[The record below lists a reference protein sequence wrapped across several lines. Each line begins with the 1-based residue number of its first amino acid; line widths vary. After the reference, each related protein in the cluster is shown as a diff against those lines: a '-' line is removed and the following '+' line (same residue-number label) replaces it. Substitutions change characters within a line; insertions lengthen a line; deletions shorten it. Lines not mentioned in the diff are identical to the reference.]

1 MKKVLLFLILA
12 LNLAFSNGAEEFYY
26 SDEILKTIAKLPI
39 NLEKCKNGDDE
50 ICDLIAIM
58 TNNNDSEDADEANIS
73 PQKMAEFLINK
84 DTIKLCENGD
94 KDICLFLSLG
104 MAFYSDKSLDDAKEF
119 ALKSENTHLIDLLDN
134 QNFENIINSCQNE
147 NKNCEYLSIMQKYG
161 IFVKKD
167 EEKAKILKEKVC
179 KDEAGFFC
187 SKYDTGILNIF
198 SAFCDKGSIKACI
211 LLFPAFEEV
220 YQIPYAILAQNRLL
234 NLYENSGINLGENLF
249 EKALNDKKFVKFL
262 NENLDIFLAL
272 FGTNEEY
279 NLIKDSDLPKYYGLL
294 AKNGFDFN
302 KEIDTINVMEFTIYY
317 TKDEILVE
325 IFKNILPKIDLNSP
339 ILLRQAKDFD
349 KKQSFKFLIENNA
362 NIDDI
367 LLFSVIRKLASPFD
381 RDGKVHFL
389 KAGKLGD
396 HDKEILKSKKYQE
409 ILKRELFY
417 LKLILEKRELNSF
430 NERFVNVI
438 TNFAN
443 LINDENLNEILF
455 NTKLKKD

>member
-73 PQKMAEFLINK
+73 PQKIAEFLINK

-104 MAFYSDKSLDDAKEF
+104 IAFYSDKSLDDAKEF

-211 LLFPAFEEV
+211 LLLPAFEET

>member
-1 MKKVLLFLILA
+1 MKKIFIFLILA
-12 LNLAFSNGAEEFYY
+12 INLTFSSVFGEFSEETTKK
-26 SDEILKTIAKLPI
+26 ITNT

-58 TNNNDSEDADEANIS
+58 TNNNDSEDVDEANIN
-73 PQKMAEFLINK
+73 PQKIAEFLINK
-84 DTIKLCENGD
+84 DTIRLCENKD
-94 KDICLFLSLG
+94 KDVCLFLSIG
-104 MAFYSDKSLDDAKEF
+104 AAFDKNKNLDEIKEF
-119 ALKSENTHLIDLLDN
+119 ALKSENNHLIGFLEN
-134 QNFENIINSCQNE
+134 INFENIINSCQNG

-161 IFVKKD
+161 VFVKKD
-167 EEKAKILKEKVC
+167 EEKAKILKEKAC

-211 LLFPAFEEV
+211 LLLPAFEET

-234 NLYENSGINLGENLF
+234 NLYENSDINLGENLF

-362 NIDDI
+362 NIDDV

-381 RDGKVHFL
+381 RDGEVHFL

>member
-1 MKKVLLFLILA
+1 MKKIFIFLILA
-12 LNLAFSNGAEEFYY
+12 INLTFSSVFGEFGEEA
-26 SDEILKTIAKLPI
+26 IKKITNT

-58 TNNNDSEDADEANIS
+58 TNNNDSEDVDGANIS
-73 PQKMAEFLINK
+73 PQKIAEFLINK

-94 KDICLFLSLG
+94 KGICIFLSLG

-134 QNFENIINSCQNE
+134 QNFENIINSCQNGY
-147 NKNCEYLSIMQKYG
+147 KSCEYLSIMQKYG

-211 LLFPAFEEV
+211 LLLPAFEET

-272 FGTNEEY
+272 FGTNEDY

-325 IFKNILPKIDLNSP
+325 ILKNILPKIDLNSP

-349 KKQSFKFLIENNA
+349 KKQSFKFLIENDA
-362 NIDDI
+362 NIDDT
-367 LLFSVIRKLASPFD
+367 LLFSVIHKLASPFD
-381 RDGKVHFL
+381 RDGEVHFL
-389 KAGKLGD
+389 KAGKLSNFD
-396 HDKEILKSKKYQE
+396 RKILKSKKYQE
-409 ILKRELFY
+409 VLKQELFY
-417 LKLILEKRELNSF
+417 LKLILEKKELSSF
-430 NERFVNVI
+430 NERFVNII
-438 TNFAN
+438 TNFSN
-443 LINDENLNEILF
+443 LINDKNLNEILF

>member
-1 MKKVLLFLILA
+1 MKKIFIFLILA
-12 LNLAFSNGAEEFYY
+12 LNLAFSSVFEEFG
-26 SDEILKTIAKLPI
+26 EEAIKKITNT

-58 TNNNDSEDADEANIS
+58 TNNNDSEDVDEANIS
-73 PQKMAEFLINK
+73 PQKIAEFLINK
-84 DTIKLCENGD
+84 DTIKLCDNGD
-94 KDICLFLSLG
+94 KGICIFLSLG

-119 ALKSENTHLIDLLDN
+119 ALKSENIHLIDLLDN

-211 LLFPAFEEV
+211 LLLPAFEET
-220 YQIPYAILAQNRLL
+220 YQIPYAILAQNKIL
-234 NLYENSGINLGENLF
+234 NLSKNSGENLNKNLGENLF
-249 EKALNDKKFVKFL
+249 EKALNDKEFVKFL

-294 AKNGFDFN
+294 AKNGFDFE
-302 KEIDTINVMEFTIYY
+302 KEINTINVMQFIIYY

-325 IFKNILPKIDLNSP
+325 IFKNTFPKIDLNSP

-349 KKQSFKFLIENNA
+349 KKQSFKFLMENGA
-362 NIDDI
+362 NIDDV

-381 RDGKVHFL
+381 RDGEVHFL
-389 KAGKLGD
+389 KAGKLSD

-409 ILKRELFY
+409 VFKQELFY

>member
-1 MKKVLLFLILA
+1 
-12 LNLAFSNGAEEFYY
+12 
-26 SDEILKTIAKLPI
+26 
-39 NLEKCKNGDDE
+39 
-50 ICDLIAIM
+50 M

-73 PQKMAEFLINK
+73 PQKIAEFLINK

>member
-1 MKKVLLFLILA
+1 MKKIFIFLILA
-12 LNLAFSNGAEEFYY
+12 INLAFSSVFEEFG
-26 SDEILKTIAKLPI
+26 EEAIKKITNT

-58 TNNNDSEDADEANIS
+58 TNNNDSEDIDGTNIS

-94 KDICLFLSLG
+94 KDICIFLSLG
-104 MAFYSDKSLDDAKEF
+104 MVLYSDKSLDDAKEF
-119 ALKSENTHLIDLLDN
+119 ALKSENIHLIDWLDN
-134 QNFENIINSCQNE
+134 QNFENIINSCQNGY
-147 NKNCEYLSIMQKYG
+147 KSCEYLSIMQEYG

-220 YQIPYAILAQNRLL
+220 YQIPYAIFAQNRLL

-249 EKALNDKKFVKFL
+249 EKALNDKEFVKFL

-294 AKNGFDFN
+294 AKNGFDFE
-302 KEIDTINVMEFTIYY
+302 KEINTINVMQFIIYY

-349 KKQSFKFLIENNA
+349 KKQSFKFLIENDA

-367 LLFSVIRKLASPFD
+367 LLFSVIYKLASPFD
-381 RDGKVHFL
+381 RDGEVHFL
-389 KAGKLGD
+389 KAGKLSNFD
-396 HDKEILKSKKYQE
+396 RKILKSKKYQE
-409 ILKRELFY
+409 VLKQELFY
-417 LKLILEKRELNSF
+417 LKLILEKKELSSF
-430 NERFVNVI
+430 NERFVNII

>member
-1 MKKVLLFLILA
+1 MKKIFIFLILA
-12 LNLAFSNGAEEFYY
+12 INLTFSSVFEEFG
-26 SDEILKTIAKLPI
+26 EEAIKKITNT

-58 TNNNDSEDADEANIS
+58 TNNNDSEDIDGTNIS

-94 KDICLFLSLG
+94 KGICIFLSLG

-134 QNFENIINSCQNE
+134 QNFENIINSCQNGY
-147 NKNCEYLSIMQKYG
+147 KSCEYLSIMQKYG

-198 SAFCDKGSIKACI
+198 SAFCDKRSIKACI
-211 LLFPAFEEV
+211 LLFPAFEET

-262 NENLDIFLAL
+262 NENLDIFLVL

-349 KKQSFKFLIENNA
+349 KKQSFKFLIENDA
-362 NIDDI
+362 NIDDV

-381 RDGKVHFL
+381 RDGEVHFL

>member
-1 MKKVLLFLILA
+1 MKKIFIFLILA
-12 LNLAFSNGAEEFYY
+12 INLAFSSVFEEFG
-26 SDEILKTIAKLPI
+26 EEAIKKITNT

-58 TNNNDSEDADEANIS
+58 TDNNDSKDIDGTNIS
-73 PQKMAEFLINK
+73 PQKMEEFLINK

-104 MAFYSDKSLDDAKEF
+104 MVLYSDKSLDDAKEF
-119 ALKSENTHLIDLLDN
+119 VLKSENIHLIDLLDN

-147 NKNCEYLSIMQKYG
+147 NKNCEHLSIMQKYG

-179 KDEAGFFC
+179 KDEASFFC

-211 LLFPAFEEV
+211 LLLPAFEKVE
-220 YQIPYAILAQNRLL
+220 QIPYVILAQNRLL

-294 AKNGFDFN
+294 AKNGFDFE

-325 IFKNILPKIDLNSP
+325 ILKNILPKIDLNSP

-349 KKQSFKFLIENNA
+349 KKQSFKFLIENDA
-362 NIDDI
+362 NIDD
-367 LLFSVIRKLASPFD
+367 V
-381 RDGKVHFL
+381 
-389 KAGKLGD
+389 
-396 HDKEILKSKKYQE
+396 
-409 ILKRELFY
+409 
-417 LKLILEKRELNSF
+417 
-430 NERFVNVI
+430 
-438 TNFAN
+438 FA
-443 LINDENLNEILF
+443 F
-455 NTKLKKD
+455 

>member
-1 MKKVLLFLILA
+1 MT
-12 LNLAFSNGAEEFYY
+12 FSSVFEEFG
-26 SDEILKTIAKLPI
+26 EEAIKKITNT

-58 TNNNDSEDADEANIS
+58 TNNNDSEDVDEANIS
-73 PQKMAEFLINK
+73 PQKIAEFLINK

-94 KDICLFLSLG
+94 KGICIFLSLG

-134 QNFENIINSCQNE
+134 QNFENIINSCQNGYQS
-147 NKNCEYLSIMQKYG
+147 CEYLSIIQKYG

-167 EEKAKILKEKVC
+167 EEKAEILKEKAC
-179 KDEAGFFC
+179 KDEVGFFC

-211 LLFPAFEEV
+211 LLLPAFEET

-234 NLYENSGINLGENLF
+234 NLYENSGIDLGENLF

-262 NENLDIFLAL
+262 NENLDIFLVL

-302 KEIDTINVMEFTIYY
+302 KEIDTINVMESTIYY

-349 KKQSFKFLIENNA
+349 KKQSFKFLIENDA
-362 NIDDI
+362 NIDDV
-367 LLFSVIRKLASPFD
+367 LLFSVIYKLASPFD
-381 RDGKVHFL
+381 RDGEVHFL
-389 KAGKLGD
+389 KAGKLSNFD
-396 HDKEILKSKKYQE
+396 RKILKSKKYQE
-409 ILKRELFY
+409 VLKQELFY
-417 LKLILEKRELNSF
+417 LKLILEKKRVKQF
-430 NERFVNVI
+430 
-438 TNFAN
+438 
-443 LINDENLNEILF
+443 
-455 NTKLKKD
+455 

>member
-1 MKKVLLFLILA
+1 MKKIFIFLILA
-12 LNLAFSNGAEEFYY
+12 INLTFSSVFEEFG
-26 SDEILKTIAKLPI
+26 EEAIKKITNT

-58 TNNNDSEDADEANIS
+58 TNNNDSEDIDGTNIS

-94 KDICLFLSLG
+94 KGICIFLSLG

-198 SAFCDKGSIKACI
+198 SAFCDKRSIKACI
-211 LLFPAFEEV
+211 LLFPAFEET

-279 NLIKDSDLPKYYGLL
+279 NLIKDSDLPKYYRLL

>member
-1 MKKVLLFLILA
+1 MKKIFIFLILA
-12 LNLAFSNGAEEFYY
+12 LNLAFSNVFEEFG
-26 SDEILKTIAKLPI
+26 EKAIKKITNI

-58 TNNNDSEDADEANIS
+58 TNNNDSEDVDGANIS

-94 KDICLFLSLG
+94 KGICIFLSLG

-119 ALKSENTHLIDLLDN
+119 ALKSENIHLIDLLDN
-134 QNFENIINSCQNE
+134 QNFENIINSCQNGY
-147 NKNCEYLSIMQKYG
+147 KSCEYLSIMQKYG

-187 SKYDTGILNIF
+187 SKYDTGIFNIF

-211 LLFPAFEEV
+211 LLFPAFEET

-262 NENLDIFLAL
+262 NENLDIFLVL

-349 KKQSFKFLIENNA
+349 KKQSFKFLIENDA
-362 NIDDI
+362 NIDDV

>member
-1 MKKVLLFLILA
+1 MKKIFIFLILA
-12 LNLAFSNGAEEFYY
+12 LNLAFSSVFEEFG
-26 SDEILKTIAKLPI
+26 EEAIKKITNT

-58 TNNNDSEDADEANIS
+58 TNNNDSEDVDEANIS

-94 KDICLFLSLG
+94 KDICIFLSLG

-119 ALKSENTHLIDLLDN
+119 ALKSKNIHLIDLLDN
-134 QNFENIINSCQNE
+134 QNFENIINSCQNGY
-147 NKNCEYLSIMQKYG
+147 KSCEYLSIMQKYG

-211 LLFPAFEEV
+211 LLLPAFEETH
-220 YQIPYAILAQNRLL
+220 QIPYAILAQNRLL
-234 NLYENSGINLGENLF
+234 VLYENSDINLGENLF

-339 ILLRQAKDFD
+339 ALLGRVKDCD
-349 KKQSFKFLIENNA
+349 KKQSFKILMENGASNA
-362 NIDDI
+362 DD
-367 LLFSVIRKLASPFD
+367 LLFEIVFNLASPFGY
-381 RDGKVHFL
+381 RYST
-389 KAGKLGD
+389 
-396 HDKEILKSKKYQE
+396 EILKADKLNYFDKKLLKSDKYQKL
-409 ILKRELFY
+409 LKNELFY
-417 LKLILEKRELNSF
+417 MRLILKNNHSSENTKKFIKLIA
-430 NERFVNVI
+430 
-438 TNFAN
+438 NFAN
-443 LINDENLNEILF
+443 LINDNELNEVLF

>member
-1 MKKVLLFLILA
+1 MKKIFIFLILA
-12 LNLAFSNGAEEFYY
+12 LNLTFSSVFEEFG
-26 SDEILKTIAKLPI
+26 EETTKKITNT

-73 PQKMAEFLINK
+73 PQKIAEFLINK

>member
-1 MKKVLLFLILA
+1 MKKIFIFLILA
-12 LNLAFSNGAEEFYY
+12 INLAFSSIFEEFG
-26 SDEILKTIAKLPI
+26 EEAIKKITNT

-58 TNNNDSEDADEANIS
+58 TNNNDSEDVDEANIS
-73 PQKMAEFLINK
+73 PQKIAEFLINK

-94 KDICLFLSLG
+94 KGICIFLSLG

-119 ALKSENTHLIDLLDN
+119 ALKSENIHLIDLLDN

-147 NKNCEYLSIMQKYG
+147 NKNCEQLSIMQKYG

-167 EEKAKILKEKVC
+167 EEKAEILKEKVC

-211 LLFPAFEEV
+211 LLLPAFEEM

-302 KEIDTINVMEFTIYY
+302 KKIDTINVMEFTIYY

-325 IFKNILPKIDLNSP
+325 ILKNILPKIDLNSP

-349 KKQSFKFLIENNA
+349 KKQSFKFLIENDA
-362 NIDDI
+362 NIDDV
-367 LLFSVIRKLASPFD
+367 LLFSVIYKLASPFD
-381 RDGKVHFL
+381 RDGEVHFL

-430 NERFVNVI
+430 NERFVNII

>member
-1 MKKVLLFLILA
+1 MKKIFIFLILA
-12 LNLAFSNGAEEFYY
+12 INLAFPSIFEEFG
-26 SDEILKTIAKLPI
+26 EEAIKKITNT

-58 TNNNDSEDADEANIS
+58 TNNNDSEDVDEANIS
-73 PQKMAEFLINK
+73 PQKIAEFLINK
-84 DTIKLCENGD
+84 DTIRLCENKD
-94 KDICLFLSLG
+94 KDVCLLLSIG
-104 MAFYSDKSLDDAKEF
+104 AAFDKNKNLDEIKEF
-119 ALKSENTHLIDLLDN
+119 ALKSENNHLIGFLEN
-134 QNFENIINSCQNE
+134 INFENIINSCQNE
-147 NKNCEYLSIMQKYG
+147 NKNCEQLSIMQKYG

-211 LLFPAFEEV
+211 LLLPAFEET

-234 NLYENSGINLGENLF
+234 NLYENSDINLGENLF
-249 EKALNDKKFVKFL
+249 EKALNDKKFVKCL

-272 FGTNEEY
+272 FFDLKEY
-279 NLIKDSDLPKYYGLL
+279 LIKDSDLPKYYGLL
-294 AKNGFDFN
+294 AKNGFDFEG
-302 KEIDTINVMEFTIYY
+302 KTETIKMIDFTILY

-362 NIDDI
+362 NVGDI
-367 LLFSVIRKLASPFD
+367 LLFSVIYKLASPFD

-396 HDKEILKSKKYQE
+396 QDKEILKSEKYQE
-409 ILKRELFY
+409 ILKREIYY

>member
-73 PQKMAEFLINK
+73 PQKIAEFLINK
-84 DTIKLCENGD
+84 DTIKLYENGD

>member
-73 PQKMAEFLINK
+73 PQKIAEFLINK

-104 MAFYSDKSLDDAKEF
+104 IAFYSDKSLDDAKEF

-211 LLFPAFEEV
+211 LLLPAFEEM

-302 KEIDTINVMEFTIYY
+302 KKIDTINVMEFTIYY

-325 IFKNILPKIDLNSP
+325 ILKNILPKIDLNSP

>member
-12 LNLAFSNGAEEFYY
+12 LNLAFSSIFEEFG
-26 SDEILKTIAKLPI
+26 EEAIKKITNT

-73 PQKMAEFLINK
+73 PQKIAEFLINK

-104 MAFYSDKSLDDAKEF
+104 IAFYSDKSLDDAKEF

-211 LLFPAFEEV
+211 LLLPAFEEM

-302 KEIDTINVMEFTIYY
+302 KKIDTINVMEFTIYY

-325 IFKNILPKIDLNSP
+325 ILKNILPKIDLNSP

>member
-1 MKKVLLFLILA
+1 MKKVFIFFILA

-50 ICDLIAIM
+50 ICDLIASV
-58 TNNNDSEDADEANIS
+58 TENKEVDSID
-73 PQKMAEFLINK
+73 PQKFAEFVVNK
-84 DTIKLCENGD
+84 DTIRLCENKD
-94 KDICLFLSLG
+94 KDVCLLLSIG
-104 MAFYSDKSLDDAKEF
+104 AAFDKNKNLDEIKEF
-119 ALKSENTHLIDLLDN
+119 ALKSENNHLIGFLEN
-134 QNFENIINSCQNE
+134 INFENIINSCQNE
-147 NKNCEYLSIMQKYG
+147 NKNCEQLSIMQKYG

-167 EEKAKILKEKVC
+167 EEKAEILKEKVC

-211 LLFPAFEEV
+211 LLLPAFEET

-234 NLYENSGINLGENLF
+234 NLYENSDINLGENLF
-249 EKALNDKKFVKFL
+249 EKALNDKKFVKCL

-325 IFKNILPKIDLNSP
+325 ILKNILPKIDLNSP

-349 KKQSFKFLIENNA
+349 KKQSFKFLMENGA
-362 NIDDI
+362 NVGDI
-367 LLFSVIRKLASPFD
+367 LLFSVIYKLASPFD
-381 RDGKVHFL
+381 RDGEVHFL

-396 HDKEILKSKKYQE
+396 QDKEILKSEKYQE
-409 ILKRELFY
+409 ILKREIYY

>member
-12 LNLAFSNGAEEFYY
+12 LNLAFSSVFEEFG
-26 SDEILKTIAKLPI
+26 EEAIKKITNT

-73 PQKMAEFLINK
+73 PQKIAEFLINK

-104 MAFYSDKSLDDAKEF
+104 IAFYSDKSLDDAKEF

>member
-1 MKKVLLFLILA
+1 MKKIFIFLILA
-12 LNLAFSNGAEEFYY
+12 INLAFSSIFEEFG
-26 SDEILKTIAKLPI
+26 EEAIKKITNT

-50 ICDLIAIM
+50 ICNLIAIM
-58 TNNNDSEDADEANIS
+58 TNNNDSEDIDGTNIS

-94 KDICLFLSLG
+94 KDICIFLSLG
-104 MAFYSDKSLDDAKEF
+104 MVLYSDKSLADAKEF
-119 ALKSENTHLIDLLDN
+119 ALKSENIHLIDLLDN
-134 QNFENIINSCQNE
+134 QNFENIINSCQNGY
-147 NKNCEYLSIMQKYG
+147 KSCEYLSIMQEYG

-179 KDEAGFFC
+179 KDYAGFFC
-187 SKYDTGILNIF
+187 SKYDTGILDMF
-198 SAFCDKGSIKACI
+198 SAFCDKGSIKACV
-211 LLFPAFEEV
+211 LLLPAFEET

-234 NLYENSGINLGENLF
+234 DLYENSGINLGENLF
-249 EKALNDKKFVKFL
+249 EKALNHKEFVKFL

-294 AKNGFDFN
+294 AKNGFDFE
-302 KEIDTINVMEFTIYY
+302 KEINTINVMQFIIYY

-349 KKQSFKFLIENNA
+349 KKQSFKFLIENDA
-362 NIDDI
+362 NIDDV
-367 LLFSVIRKLASPFD
+367 LLFSVIYKLASPFD
-381 RDGKVHFL
+381 RDGEVHFL
-389 KAGKLGD
+389 KAGKLSNFD
-396 HDKEILKSKKYQE
+396 RKILKSKKYQE
-409 ILKRELFY
+409 VLKQELFY
-417 LKLILEKRELNSF
+417 LKLILEKKELSSF
-430 NERFVNVI
+430 NERFVNII